1 MNALRVCLTVIV
13 ALGLSCVPC
22 SAQGCKTWAQA
33 LAKSF
38 FPHQVDEPSLR
49 TFSSLSAQEYF
60 QTVSQAEEKGV
71 AEQLAQGVGFQHD
84 ASLSDVQSRL
94 NTALAQ
100 FYQVGSQLYG
110 AHLSPELAIAPTGDI
125 NAFATGSHVFV
136 NAGLMQYF
144 LQPAD
149 YVGAMVKAETGE
161 LTSEQY
167 QTIRANFAW
176 RDDWNSVYYVLAHE
190 ASHNLMRHRDE
201 MLLSPVRTMFADYE
215 QAVTN
220 YRKDLANGHS
230 GGVKRYL
237 WQSMKNF
244 SQEIQN
250 AEEQR
255 NREIEADTVGL
266 LILQRS
272 GLDPEIGIT
281 AAEKMDLI
289 LGGGNGGG
297 WQAGMTEIL
306 CSTHPDWMARIQH
319 MQTTVNCLRSGG
331 NLCEDHVP
339 YPVEKLL
346 PEFHEVMA
354 RLDAYQEETVR
365 IAQGNAHAAQSYEAE
380 IKIDP
385 KDATLQID
393 GHAAT
398 PGKMQL
404 TVGPHTVSVARSGYR
419 QQELQ
424 ITMFPDV
431 QPKLKV
437 KLKKL

>member
-1 MNALRVCLTVIV
+1 MNALRVCLAVIV

-49 TFSSLSAQEYF
+49 TFSNLSAEEYF
-60 QTVSQAEEKGV
+60 KAISQVEEKDV
-71 AEQLAQGVGFQHD
+71 AEQPAQGVGFQHD
-84 ASLSDVQSRL
+84 ASFGNVQSQL
-94 NTALAQ
+94 NKALAQ

-110 AHLSPELAIAPTGDI
+110 VDLSPELAIAPTGDI

-167 QTIRANFAW
+167 QAIRATFAW

-190 ASHNLMRHRDE
+190 ASHNLMRHRDQ
-201 MLLSPVRTMFADYE
+201 MVLSPVRTMFADYE

-250 AEEQR
+250 AEQQR

-266 LILQRS
+266 LILQHS
-272 GLDPEIGIT
+272 GLNPEIGIS

-289 LGGGNGGG
+289 LGGGNGSG

-319 MQTTVNCLRSGG
+319 MQTTVNCLRFSG
-331 NLCEDHVP
+331 NLCEGHFP

-346 PEFHEVMA
+346 PEFHEAMA

-365 IAQGNAHAAQSYEAE
+365 IAQGNAPAAQSYEAE
-380 IKIDP
+380 IKVDP

-424 ITMFPDV
+424 IIMFPDV
-431 QPKLKV
+431 QAKLKV

>member
-1 MNALRVCLTVIV
+1 MSALRVCLAVIL
-13 ALGLSCVPC
+13 ALGFSCVPC

-49 TFSSLSAQEYF
+49 TFSNLSAQEYF
-60 QTVSQAEEKGV
+60 QTVSQAEERGL
-71 AEQLAQGVGFQHD
+71 ADQLAQGAGFQYD
-84 ASLSDVQSRL
+84 ASLSSVQSRL

-110 AHLSPELAIAPTGDI
+110 AHLSPELAIAPTGDV

-144 LQPAD
+144 LRPAD
-149 YVGAMVKAETGE
+149 YVGAIVKAQTGE
-161 LTSEQY
+161 LTAEQY
-167 QTIRANFAW
+167 QAIQAKFPW
-176 RDDWNSVYYVLAHE
+176 QDDWDSIYFVLAHE
-190 ASHNLMRHRDE
+190 ASHNLMRHRDAT
-201 MLLSPVRTMFADYE
+201 MFGPMRTMFADYE

-220 YRKDLANGHS
+220 YRKDMANGHS

-250 AEEQR
+250 AEQQR

-266 LILQRS
+266 LILQHS
-272 GLDPEIGIT
+272 GLNPEIGIT

-289 LGGGNGGG
+289 LGGGNDGG
-297 WQAGMTEIL
+297 WQGGMTEIL

-319 MQTTVNCLRSGG
+319 MQATVNCLRSSGS
-331 NLCEDHVP
+331 LCEDHVP

-346 PEFHEVMA
+346 PEFHQAMA

-365 IAQGNAHAAQSYEAE
+365 IAQGNAPAAQSYEAE
-380 IKIDP
+380 IKVDP
-385 KDATLQID
+385 KVATLQID
-393 GHAAT
+393 GHVAT
-398 PGKMQL
+398 PGKLQL
-404 TVGPHTVSVARSGYR
+404 PVGPHTVSVARSGYR
-419 QQELQ
+419 EQELQ
-424 ITMFPDV
+424 IIMFPDV

-437 KLKKL
+437 RLKKL

>member
-1 MNALRVCLTVIV
+1 
-13 ALGLSCVPC
+13 
-22 SAQGCKTWAQA
+22 
-33 LAKSF
+33 
-38 FPHQVDEPSLR
+38 
-49 TFSSLSAQEYF
+49 
-60 QTVSQAEEKGV
+60 
-71 AEQLAQGVGFQHD
+71 
-84 ASLSDVQSRL
+84 
-94 NTALAQ
+94 
-100 FYQVGSQLYG
+100 
-110 AHLSPELAIAPTGDI
+110 
-125 NAFATGSHVFV
+125 
-136 NAGLMQYF
+136 
-144 LQPAD
+144 
-149 YVGAMVKAETGE
+149 
-161 LTSEQY
+161 
-167 QTIRANFAW
+167 
-176 RDDWNSVYYVLAHE
+176 
-190 ASHNLMRHRDE
+190 MRHRDE
-201 MLLSPVRTMFADYE
+201 MVLSPVRTMFADYE

-244 SQEIQN
+244 SQEILN
-250 AEEQR
+250 AEQQR

-289 LGGGNGGG
+289 LGGGNNGG

-306 CSTHPDWMARIQH
+306 CSTHPDWMARIEH
-319 MQTTVNCLRSGG
+319 MQTTVNCLRSSGK
-331 NLCEDHVP
+331 LCEDHFP
-339 YPVEKLL
+339 YPVEKQL
-346 PEFHEVMA
+346 PEFHQAMA

-365 IAQGNAHAAQSYEAE
+365 IAQGNAPAAQSYEAE
-380 IKIDP
+380 IKVDP

-393 GHAAT
+393 GHVAT

-404 TVGPHTVSVARSGYR
+404 AVGPHTVSVARSGFR
-419 QQELQ
+419 EQELQ